1 VERNP
6 QLDDTSG
13 TMGVA
18 VYRRAHTHIYICIYA
33 HKRLSGSWLAFTAAA
48 GRPLYISTE
57 YYVSKRK
64 AERKNEIK

>member
-1 VERNP
+1 
-6 QLDDTSG
+6 
-13 TMGVA
+13 MYA
-18 VYRRAHTHIYICIYA
+18 YA
-33 HKRLSGSWLAFTAAA
+33 HKRLSGSWLAFTTAS